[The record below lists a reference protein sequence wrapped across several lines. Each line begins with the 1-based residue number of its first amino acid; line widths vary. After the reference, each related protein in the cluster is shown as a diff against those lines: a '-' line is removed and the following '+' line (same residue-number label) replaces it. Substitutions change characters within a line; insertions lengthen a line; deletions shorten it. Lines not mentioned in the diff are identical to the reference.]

1 MLPSSARSS
10 QCWAVREERRPMESR
25 SLEERVTLLENDLR
39 GLPER
44 VGALETQV
52 TAVVTQFAE
61 FRDEVRGEFSSVR
74 AAMTSMRADMASMR
88 DELRKEIREGDDE
101 TRRLMRVLH
110 EDLVSR
116 IALIDRG

>member
-1 MLPSSARSS
+1 
-10 QCWAVREERRPMESR
+10 MESR
-25 SLEERVTLLENDLR
+25 SLKERVTLLENDLR

-44 VGALETQV
+44 VGALETQA
-52 TAVVTQFAE
+52 TGVVAQFAE
-61 FRDEVRGEFSSVR
+61 FCDEVRAEFSSL
-74 AAMTSMRADMASMR
+74 RADTMSMR

-110 EDLVSR
+110 EDLVAR

>member
-1 MLPSSARSS
+1 
-10 QCWAVREERRPMESR
+10 MESR
-25 SLEERVTLLENDLR
+25 SLGERVTLLENDLR

-52 TAVVTQFAE
+52 TVVVTQCAE
-61 FRDEVRGEFSSVR
+61 FRDEVRGEFSFVR
-74 AAMTSMRADMASMR
+74 AAMTSMRSDMTSMRADMASMR

-116 IALIDRG
+116 IALIDRS